1 METNTL
7 DKHIDN
13 MREFLLA
20 KKDLYIKEMDKSNL
34 SEKAQRESLM
44 VIFQFIDLICGK
56 KEESTREI

>member
-1 METNTL
+1 MKNDTL

-56 KEESTREI
+56 K